1 MLVKMIQN
9 NLKTKLIFLIL
20 FFLNSNSYTYSKIM
34 ILSECNNIKDGFVK
48 NEYILDLEKL
58 LMTRNYIYDAKT
70 YKRHHLTDLSVKK
83 KNSLTRTIY
92 KEEGKILTDKLGY
105 PQFYT
110 QLLFEIDNPNIMI
123 KTVINNEEGISSM
136 SNCKKIE
143 RFKIES

>member
-1 MLVKMIQN
+1 MKKNKFTLIILLLFSLD
-9 NLKTKLIFLIL
+9 NLYAETI
-20 FFLNSNSYTYSKIM
+20 
-34 ILSECNNIKDGFVK
+34 ILSSCDNKKDGFLK
-48 NEYILDLEKL
+48 NEYILDLKNL
-58 LMTRNYIYDAKT
+58 LLTRNYVYNQKT
-70 YKRHHLTDLSVKK
+70 YEKYRITDLSVKK